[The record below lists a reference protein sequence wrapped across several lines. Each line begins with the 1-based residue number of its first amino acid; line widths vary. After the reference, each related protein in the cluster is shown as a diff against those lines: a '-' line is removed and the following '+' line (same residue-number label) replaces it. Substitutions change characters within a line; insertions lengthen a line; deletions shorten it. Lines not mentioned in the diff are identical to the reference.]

1 MPEHISDREPSEA
14 PGGLPQERVEV
25 RPNVGTTTPE
35 QYPNAEDKDAS
46 GSGRLA
52 GRDDEMENERLNPG
66 SGHGGT
72 PSSAHPAK
80 RDQFNGGEA

>member
-1 MPEHISDREPSEA
+1 MSDHTIERDPSDT
-14 PGGLPQERVEV
+14 PDSLPQGSAEG
-25 RPNVGTTTPE
+25 RPNVGTTSPE
-35 QYPNAEDKDAS
+35 QNPDAQDLDAS

-72 PSSAHPAK
+72 PSSGETAK
-80 RDQFNGGEA
+80 RDRFNGNEA

>member
-1 MPEHISDREPSEA
+1 MSDHNKDSDSSETR
-14 PGGLPQERVEV
+14 GGLPQERVED

-35 QYPNAEDKDAS
+35 QYPDAQDKDAS

-52 GRDDEMENERLNPG
+52 GRDDEMETERLNPG

-72 PSSAHPAK
+72 PSGAEAPK

>member
-1 MPEHISDREPSEA
+1 MTEHDSDREPSKT
-14 PGGLPQERVEV
+14 PGGLPQEWLGDG
-25 RPNVGTTTPE
+25 PNVGSTTLE
-35 QYPNAEDKDAS
+35 QYPDAQDKDAS

-52 GRDDEMENERLNPG
+52 GRDDEMENERRHPG

>member
-1 MPEHISDREPSEA
+1 MSDNTNDNEPSET
-14 PGGLPQERVEV
+14 PGGLPQQKVED

-35 QYPNAEDKDAS
+35 QYPDAQDKDAS

-72 PSSAHPAK
+72 PSSAQPAK
-80 RDQFNGGEA
+80 HDQFNGGEA